1 MELQLGLGLPS
12 EKTMKGLDLNSYVS
26 EPKELL
32 GSGQLHLGSCSWFS
46 ANDNDKKRSF
56 IDASEESS
64 RNEDV
69 PRTLPLLVWNNQPNE
84 EDDPPK
90 DLDNH
95 CNYSF
100 SSNKSDGESDG
111 IVGWPPIKFKRKKLS
126 RQNSRVPEVNRAVDN
141 GCEDCQARS
150 SNSMYIKVK
159 MEGVGIARK
168 IDVSLYRC
176 FPTLKHTLLDMFG
189 ICHENSSNYS
199 LTYQDREGDWLLA
212 EDVPWREKE
221 DCDPKGDGK
230 GRRYAGHA

>member
-32 GSGQLHLGSCSWFS
+32 GSGQLHLGSYSWFS
-46 ANDNDKKRSF
+46 TNDNDKKRSF

-100 SSNKSDGESDG
+100 SSNKYIPSLSLS
-111 IVGWPPIKFKRKKLS
+111 LS
-126 RQNSRVPEVNRAVDN
+126 RAN
-141 GCEDCQARS
+141 
-150 SNSMYIKVK
+150 YIV
-159 MEGVGIARK
+159 ILFF
-168 IDVSLYRC
+168 I
-176 FPTLKHTLLDMFG
+176 LL
-189 ICHENSSNYS
+189 
-199 LTYQDREGDWLLA
+199 LLLLLLLLLSF
-212 EDVPWREKE
+212 EWVVQ
-221 DCDPKGDGK
+221 
-230 GRRYAGHA
+230 Y